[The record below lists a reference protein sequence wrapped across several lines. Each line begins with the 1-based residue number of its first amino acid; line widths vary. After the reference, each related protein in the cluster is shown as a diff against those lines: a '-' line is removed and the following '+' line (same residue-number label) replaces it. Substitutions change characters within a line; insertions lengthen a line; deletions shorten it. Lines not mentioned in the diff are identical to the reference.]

1 MQVMTYTEVR
11 SNLKS
16 VCDKVI
22 DDCDSVT
29 IHRRDGDNVVLIS
42 ESEFNSWKETMYL
55 MSNPINANHLLE
67 SISQIERGE
76 KHSTTLS
83 HLLGEDE

>member
-1 MQVMTYTEVR
+1 MTYTEVR
-11 SNLKS
+11 TNLKS

-55 MSNPINANHLLE
+55 MSNPVNANRLLE
-67 SISQIERGE
+67 SISQIENGNA
-76 KHSTTLS
+76 HHTSMAL
-83 HLLGEDE
+83 LLGGSE